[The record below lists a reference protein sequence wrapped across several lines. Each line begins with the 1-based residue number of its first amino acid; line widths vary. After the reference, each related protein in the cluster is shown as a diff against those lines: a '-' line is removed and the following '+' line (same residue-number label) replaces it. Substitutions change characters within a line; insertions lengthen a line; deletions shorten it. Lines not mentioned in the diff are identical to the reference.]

1 MRNEF
6 YELYCEEVEKNEKL
20 TSKLQELEAT
30 HHEKISKLQTE
41 LKKERAY
48 SRSLEIR
55 LNKLEM
61 TMDEIVQKAVAQAAR
76 KTAKQYEEKI
86 MKLENQIS
94 SLKST
99 LNNDANNSGIPTSKT
114 PINKDKRIPNTRS
127 KSGKEIGGQYGHQ
140 RHILEPFKDDEVTEH
155 VYHTTTICPNCN
167 SDMRIIE
174 AEETTRDEY
183 EIDVTVKRV
192 RHHFIPTSC
201 ASCQAEEIPEI
212 PSTLTA
218 PNQYGSTIQ
227 AMILALLNQGYVSMN
242 RTRELIIGFTCGIIM
257 LSVGYIAK
265 VQQRTSELLVPFEA
279 ELKRAVIASDV
290 VLWDDTVIMIK
301 QKRSCLRVY
310 VGDEERV
317 ALYKAHEKKDKAG
330 VDEDGILVALSPE
343 TKVVHDHNRINYN
356 DDYDITNCECC
367 RHLLGDFQKVFDNLQ
382 HDWAKQFKQLL
393 TEANAML
400 GEDGVLDEHTV
411 KSLRHQWDELIV
423 VGWEAVEKE
432 HKKAYYVQETKAL
445 LKRLAQ
451 YKDNYLFWT
460 VYADVPFT
468 NNASERSLRGS
479 KTKMKVSGQFQNINS
494 AIAFAR
500 IRSYIETGRR
510 HGMNPVELLAM
521 VARGKPAT
529 LDDMRTHFGQLDHIE
544 A

>member
-1 MRNEF
+1 VRNEF
-6 YELYCEEVEKNEKL
+6 YKLYCEEVEKNDKL
-20 TSKLQELEAT
+20 LAKMQEQEAK
-30 HHEKISKLQTE
+30 HDEKISKLQVE

-48 SRSLEIR
+48 SKSLETR
-55 LNKLEM
+55 LNHLEKSIG
-61 TMDEIVQKAVAQAAR
+61 EIVQKAVTQAVE

-114 PINKDKRIPNTRS
+114 PIAKEKRVPNTRS
-127 KSGKEIGGQYGHQ
+127 KSEKKIGGQHGHQ
-140 RHILEPFKDDEVTEH
+140 RHILEPFKDDEVTDH
-155 VYHTTTICPNCN
+155 IYHKATVCSNCN
-167 SDMRIIE
+167 GDLRIIE
-174 AEETTRDEY
+174 ADETTRDEY
-183 EIDVTVKRV
+183 EIDVTVKRI
-192 RHHFIPTSC
+192 RHHFISTVC
-201 ASCQAEEIPEI
+201 ECCQVKETPVI
-212 PSTLTA
+212 PSTLSA

-227 AMILALLNQGYVSMN
+227 AMILALLNQGYVSMS
-242 RTRELIIGFTCGIIM
+242 RTRELIIGFTCGIII

-265 VQQRTSELLVPFEA
+265 VQQRTSELLAPFEA

-343 TKVVHDHNRINYN
+343 TKVVHDHNSINYN

-367 RHLLGDFQKVFDNLQ
+367 RHLLGDLQKVFDNLQ

-400 GEDGVLDEHTV
+400 GEDSVLDEHTI
-411 KSLRHQWDELIV
+411 KNLRHQWDELIV

-432 HKKAYYVQETKAL
+432 HKKAYYIKETKAL
-445 LKRLAQ
+445 LRRLAK

-479 KTKMKVSGQFQNINS
+479 KTKMKVSGQFQNIKS
-494 AIAFAR
+494 AVAFAR

-510 HGMNPVELLAM
+510 HGMNSVELLAM
-521 VARGKPAT
+521 VASGNPAT
-529 LDDMRTHFGQLDHIE
+529 LDDMRTHFRQLDHTE